1 MAGPGPAGPAERSD
15 AAIVS
20 SEPGDRGAGP
30 AGTARLFQPGDDQPE
45 KTEGTSGRDVEYE
58 FAMSSLES
66 MRIPGTSDYATVQT
80 YKTLKRM
87 GLASVDVQPETMK
100 RAVSAMMAG
109 DGTEVPLS
117 MRTTTRP
124 TGFNPPTTKGST
136 GKDRAEPPRALLY
149 SPPVNALKRAAGVRR
164 TVAARVEKLAK
175 DPDEMGALR
184 KRLELASLKADKS
197 KAKDTGVDHIGAH
210 VASLTKYRK
219 DTRLAEAAARRE
231 EREERARAARARAES
246 SRIEKEAKTVANL
259 RRKETKKEREAQ
271 EATRA
276 ARERAEQAE
285 KDAASA
291 EKEAAARWERVRL
304 RWRRARRLALA
315 SRPPPERAAALKHE
329 EARDGAAGT
338 IQRWWRGCKSRAAVR
353 ERIRAALFIRD
364 RLSMWYHRRRRRD
377 AAENI
382 RAFLE
387 DVGKGNEI
395 VRRLHQLRRACATI
409 QTAYRSAFRIMP
421 DQIDSFVIHWTCYER
436 YLHTSRSIAAERK
449 KGKGEG
455 PDFVRRRRACA
466 PGFRMENVRSYDDV
480 EARQLVPVD
489 IKARLIGR
497 FLKQRRRQRGKDWTS
512 YKDALDAWRKNSLME
527 TKLEMARSVMRGNEV
542 RMDDLEKEIASK
554 KPVMVRRRV
563 LMNAEELARIHA
575 EGEKEW
581 RNETAFQ
588 DKAIQDL
595 FRLSLKK
602 KS

>member
-15 AAIVS
+15 ATTNA

-124 TGFNPPTTKGST
+124 TGFSPPTTKGST
-136 GKDRAEPPRALLY
+136 GKDRAEPP
-149 SPPVNALKRAAGVRR
+149 
-164 TVAARVEKLAK
+164 
-175 DPDEMGALR
+175 
-184 KRLELASLKADKS
+184 
-197 KAKDTGVDHIGAH
+197 
-210 VASLTKYRK
+210 
-219 DTRLAEAAARRE
+219 
-231 EREERARAARARAES
+231 
-246 SRIEKEAKTVANL
+246 
-259 RRKETKKEREAQ
+259 
-271 EATRA
+271 RA

-436 YLHTSRSIAAERK
+436 YLHTSRSIAADRK

>member
-1 MAGPGPAGPAERSD
+1 
-15 AAIVS
+15 
-20 SEPGDRGAGP
+20 
-30 AGTARLFQPGDDQPE
+30 
-45 KTEGTSGRDVEYE
+45 
-58 FAMSSLES
+58 MSSLES

-124 TGFNPPTTKGST
+124 TGFNPPAKGST

-304 RWRRARRLALA
+304 RWY
-315 SRPPPERAAALKHE
+315 P
-329 EARDGAAGT
+329 
-338 IQRWWRGCKSRAAVR
+338 
-353 ERIRAALFIRD
+353 
-364 RLSMWYHRRRRRD
+364 
-377 AAENI
+377 
-382 RAFLE
+382 
-387 DVGKGNEI
+387 
-395 VRRLHQLRRACATI
+395 
-409 QTAYRSAFRIMP
+409 
-421 DQIDSFVIHWTCYER
+421 
-436 YLHTSRSIAAERK
+436 
-449 KGKGEG
+449 
-455 PDFVRRRRACA
+455 
-466 PGFRMENVRSYDDV
+466 
-480 EARQLVPVD
+480 
-489 IKARLIGR
+489 
-497 FLKQRRRQRGKDWTS
+497 
-512 YKDALDAWRKNSLME
+512 
-527 TKLEMARSVMRGNEV
+527 
-542 RMDDLEKEIASK
+542 
-554 KPVMVRRRV
+554 
-563 LMNAEELARIHA
+563 
-575 EGEKEW
+575 
-581 RNETAFQ
+581 
-588 DKAIQDL
+588 
-595 FRLSLKK
+595 
-602 KS
+602 